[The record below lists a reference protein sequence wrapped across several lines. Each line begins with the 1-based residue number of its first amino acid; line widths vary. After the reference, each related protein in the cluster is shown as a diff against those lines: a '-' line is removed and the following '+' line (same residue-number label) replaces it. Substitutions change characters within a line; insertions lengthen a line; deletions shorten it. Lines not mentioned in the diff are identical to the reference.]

1 LLPGKTV
8 SIAAPSSYWYLK
20 NYPIAE
26 IAEVIDYI
34 IFMTYDLHG
43 QVKQP
48 LCDREVLTLSNSG
61 MLPTLILRTDVQEA
75 IVYVLTS
82 I

>member
-26 IAEVIDYI
+26 IAGVIDYI

-43 QVKQP
+43 QVRQP
-48 LCDREVLTLSNSG
+48 LCYREVLILFNSG
-61 MLPTLILRTDVQEA
+61 MLPTAILRKDVLGA
-75 IVYVLTS
+75 IAYEVTS
-82 I
+82 T